1 MSDNGSDSPQA
12 LIVELKKGKE
22 APFDGILMDE
32 WATAELYTKVEV
44 CSEVKHLIGKQLPLN
59 FVGGIAFVGVHGC

>member
-32 WATAELYTKVEV
+32 WT
-44 CSEVKHLIGKQLPLN
+44 SGQLLN
-59 FVGGIAFVGVHGC
+59 STLK